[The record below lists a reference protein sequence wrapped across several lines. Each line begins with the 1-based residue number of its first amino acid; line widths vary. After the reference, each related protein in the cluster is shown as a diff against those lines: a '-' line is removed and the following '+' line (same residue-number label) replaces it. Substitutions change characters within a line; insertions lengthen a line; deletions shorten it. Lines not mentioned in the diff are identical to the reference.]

1 MAPKSLHSGSVGG
14 CPLSR
19 VSITQQLG
27 RVQSPETGKKKLC
40 LGDGFTAHK
49 AKHRKQTPGRCTSG
63 VHSHCLKSCSDTG
76 TREQH
81 HSSWHGIHLA
91 TQALELSE
99 VLGAWQI
106 DVQFERR
113 SLFQGTKTMTSTRQL
128 GKHCLPDSTQSPSV
142 GRSSFEN
149 QEGLYKV
156 NRLRMPALVLLGINP
171 AEIPK
176 LPDGRARIPS
186 DGKEHRVYTKRIT
199 S

>member
-1 MAPKSLHSGSVGG
+1 
-14 CPLSR
+14 
-19 VSITQQLG
+19 
-27 RVQSPETGKKKLC
+27 
-40 LGDGFTAHK
+40 
-49 AKHRKQTPGRCTSG
+49 
-63 VHSHCLKSCSDTG
+63 
-76 TREQH
+76 
-81 HSSWHGIHLA
+81 
-91 TQALELSE
+91 
-99 VLGAWQI
+99 
-106 DVQFERR
+106 
-113 SLFQGTKTMTSTRQL
+113 MTSTRQL